1 MIQTILLMIGAS
13 LILGVWLAATVL
25 LVTTL
30 IQMIKE

>member
-13 LILGVWLAATVL
+13 LILGVWIAATVL